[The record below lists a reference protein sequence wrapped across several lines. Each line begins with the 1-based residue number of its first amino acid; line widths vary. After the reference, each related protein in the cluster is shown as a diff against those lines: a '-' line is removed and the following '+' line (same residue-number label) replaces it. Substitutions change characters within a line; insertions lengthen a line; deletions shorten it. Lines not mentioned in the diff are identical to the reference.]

1 MDRASKFSDPRV
13 IKSLQQDFIPVTGD
27 THEIQNGKSPARN
40 WFMQMAQ
47 SVNPRIL
54 SGQTAQG
61 HYVAGADGAGSGF
74 NNNRDVERLL
84 QLLKT
89 GQEKFAQN
97 PPARVTVAANE
108 LGSDFTRLAPVGSSI
123 LRIFVR
129 IHPLPAGCN
138 ELNKGAARDHL
149 WVLPQEVRA
158 MAEAPGSGEFALPPT
173 LIARL
178 ARYHLTDFVRGEPNF
193 WRGSEVKRA
202 RFEGTLLQKTAETV
216 EIRFMGD
223 YAMQTGNGQ
232 RGLDGKME
240 GAFTLDRASAKI
252 RKFRAFAEGHA
263 WGAGTYTPSPPPGKF
278 PLLFALQETNDAF
291 SKIVPPQGALDGP
304 DYLQGVL

>member
-1 MDRASKFSDPRV
+1 M

-40 WFMQMAQ
+40 WFMTMAL
-47 SVNPRIL
+47 SVNPQIA

-61 HYVAGADGAGSGF
+61 HYVAGADGVGYGF

-89 GQEKFAQN
+89 GQEKYAQK
-97 PPARVTVAANE
+97 PPAPVTIATSE
-108 LGSDFTRLAPVGSSI
+108 LGSDFTRLAPTGSSL

-129 IHPLPAGCN
+129 IHPLPVGCH
-138 ELNKGAARDHL
+138 ELNKGAARDHI

-158 MAEAPGSGEFALPPT
+158 MAEAPSSGKFPLPPT
-173 LIARL
+173 LVARL

-193 WRGSEVKRA
+193 WKGSEVKRA
-202 RFEGTLLQKTAETV
+202 RFEGTILQKTPEIV
-216 EIRFMGD
+216 EIRFTGD
-223 YAMQTGNGQ
+223 YAMQTGDGQ
-232 RGLDGKME
+232 RGLEGKMDGVFVLE
-240 GAFTLDRASAKI
+240 QASTKI
-252 RKFRAFAEGHA
+252 RKFRAFAEGRA

-278 PLLFALQETNDAF
+278 PLLFAIQETSDAF

-304 DYLQGVL
+304 DYLRGVL